1 MRNAWIKRNK
11 WIALGLVAGAA
22 LAAAAVSVGGM
33 ATSTP
38 SKTGNPSLD
47 ARAGGPAAPAAAGPG
62 SGLGEL
68 SHRYIVVYREEPL
81 ATYKGDIQGLPAPE
95 RKRPSASAA
104 RAAAATGS
112 VATDRIAVQGARS
125 RDYVRF
131 LADRQSQHE
140 ARINSALG
148 RSVKVERRMQHAI
161 NASVLQMNPQEAE
174 RVRALPDVQL
184 VEEYREYEQDTDV
197 GPGLIGASAL
207 WSASP
212 TPFRGEGIVI
222 GVIDSGI
229 NFGSPAFTAR
239 AEDGYEHI
247 NPLGAGNYLGTCAP
261 GGADEGRCN
270 SKLIGG
276 YDFVC
281 AAPGNQCGVADV
293 REEPGFGDTNGHGS
307 HTAST
312 AAGNPHMASYRGNQI
327 HISGVAP
334 RANIIAY
341 DTCYTE
347 ISTGRGLCPNTSTLA
362 AVNQA
367 LADGVVDV
375 INYSIAGGTA
385 PWGEAVSLAFLNAS
399 DAGIYVATSAG
410 NSGPGPNTM
419 GHLEPWTGSTAA
431 ATHGRGDIELYAA
444 VSGPGSV
451 PPALGV
457 ILLTEGSGGVPFSTP
472 IAATTPLR
480 VSAGIDSANDGCA
493 AFPASTFQ
501 GAIAVIRR
509 GSCNFSDKVNNAA
522 AAGAIAV
529 LIGNNQPTPILP
541 NVAGASIPAFAI
553 DQADADALRTFASS
567 VGNTATAGI
576 AYPATNVSNTPDVLG
591 DFSSRGPAGIFD
603 LVKPDVTAPGVRVL
617 AVVAGNEVTGSENA
631 VGLMDGTS
639 MASPHHAGAAALL
652 RQARPGW
659 TVQEVRSALMM
670 TARQE
675 VLKED
680 GVTPADAF
688 AMGAG
693 RIQVDQAL
701 RAGLV
706 LNETKANFFAADP
719 GNGGNVASLNIASM
733 GKRTCTDS
741 CTFTRVFRN
750 VLPTRQ
756 TWTAKVQGLTAVV
769 SPSVFTLAPGESKAV
784 RVIVTTGSVP
794 NDGSWRFARLT
805 LAPQGGDT
813 SQPLLRLPIAVS
825 VPPPQ
830 IAATPPSNTL
840 SLPAGGN
847 GLLNLQIANTG
858 GSPLEWQIDN
868 TGVGTRT
875 LVAQAPNNAN
885 GRRSTRFTDAATVG
899 ARAQLSADD
908 FTLGEATGIRRIVAD
923 GFVNGGSLATST
935 NINWSIYRDVAGNP
949 EGNPESSPQLAVWSY
964 TSSATGVGVSTSGFA
979 SINLDLAAAGQ
990 NVNLAAGRYWL
1001 VVSVRAP
1008 LATSWFWFN
1017 ATSGDNVYR
1026 SAIINPDGSGAWSA
1040 TSGAPGLA
1048 FGLGGSN
1055 SCGAT
1060 WIGAPTRALGRIV
1073 AGGNQ
1078 ATQVSIS
1085 AAGLAPGSY
1094 SGFVCVG
1101 SNDPITPKT
1110 AVRVALTVTP

>member
-1 MRNAWIKRNK
+1 MRNAWIKRSK
-11 WIALGLVAGAA
+11 WVALTLVAGAA
-22 LAAAAVSVGGM
+22 LAAAAVGIR
-33 ATSTP
+33 STGAQ
-38 SKTGNPSLD
+38 SKTGNPSVD
-47 ARAGGPAAPAAAGPG
+47 ARAGNPSGPAARGPG
-62 SGLGEL
+62 SGFAEL
-68 SHRYIVVYREEPL
+68 SNRYIVVYREEPL
-81 ATYKGDIQGLPAPE
+81 ATYKGDIQGLAAPE
-95 RKRPSASAA
+95 RMRPSASAA
-104 RAAAATGS
+104 RAAAATGN
-112 VATDRIAVQGARS
+112 APTPRIAVKGARS
-125 RDYVRF
+125 QDYVRF
-131 LADRQSQHE
+131 LADRQVQHE
-140 ARINSALG
+140 ARINAALG

-197 GPGLIGASAL
+197 GPGLIGAPAL
-207 WSASP
+207 WNGTPA
-212 TPFRGEGIVI
+212 PFRGEGVVV

-239 AEDGYEHI
+239 AEDGYEHV

-261 GGADEGRCN
+261 GGIDEGRCN

-281 AAPGNQCGVADV
+281 GAPGNQCGVADV

-312 AAGNPHMASYRGNQI
+312 AAGNPHTASYRGNQI

-341 DTCYTE
+341 DACYTE
-347 ISTGRGLCPNTSTLA
+347 VSTGRGFCPNTSTLA

-431 ATHGRGDIELYAA
+431 ATHGRGDIVLFAA

-451 PPALGV
+451 PPALTA
-457 ILLTEGSGGVPFSTP
+457 ILLTEGSGGVPFATP
-472 IAATTPLR
+472 IPATTPLR

-493 AFPASTFQ
+493 PFPANTFQ
-501 GAIAVIRR
+501 GAVAVIRR

-529 LIGNNQPTPILP
+529 LIGNNQPAPILP
-541 NVAGASIPAFAI
+541 NVAGATIPAFAI
-553 DQADADALRTFASS
+553 DQSDANALRTFASS
-567 VGNTATAGI
+567 VGNNATAGI
-576 AYPATNVSNTPDVLG
+576 AYPASKISNTPDVLG

-617 AVVAGNEVTGSENA
+617 AVIAGNEVTGSENA

-652 RQARPGW
+652 RQARPDW
-659 TVQEVRSALMM
+659 TVQETRSALMM

-706 LNETKANFFAADP
+706 LNETKTNFLAANPA
-719 GNGGNVASLNIASM
+719 NGGEVSSLNIASL
-733 GKRTCTDS
+733 GKRSCADS
-741 CTFTRVFRN
+741 CSFTRVFRN

-769 SPSVFTLAPGESKAV
+769 SPSVFTLAPGESKSV

-830 IAATPPSNTL
+830 IAATPPTNSLT
-840 SLPAGGN
+840 LPAGGS
-847 GLLNLQIANTG
+847 GTVNLQIANTG

-868 TGVGTRT
+868 SGVGTRT

-899 ARAQLSADD
+899 ARAQLGADD
-908 FTLGEATGIRRIVAD
+908 FTLGEATGITRIVAD

-935 NINWSIYRDVAGNP
+935 NINWSIYRDVGGNP
-949 EGNPESSPQLAVWSY
+949 EGNPESSPQLALWSY
-964 TSSATGVGVSTSGFA
+964 TSTVSGPGVRTSATLAT
-979 SINLDLAAAGQ
+979 INLDLAAAGQ
-990 NVNLAAGRYWL
+990 NVNLPAGRYWL

-1017 ATSGDNVYR
+1017 ATSGDSVYR

-1040 TSGAPGLA
+1040 TAGAPGLA
-1048 FGLGGSN
+1048 YGLGGSN
-1055 SCGAT
+1055 ACGAG
-1060 WIGAPTRALGRIV
+1060 WIGTPTRALGRIS
-1073 AGGNQ
+1073 AGGSQ
-1078 ATQVSIS
+1078 STQVQINAS
-1085 AAGLAPGSY
+1085 GLAPGSY

-1101 SNDPITPKT
+1101 SNDPSTPKT